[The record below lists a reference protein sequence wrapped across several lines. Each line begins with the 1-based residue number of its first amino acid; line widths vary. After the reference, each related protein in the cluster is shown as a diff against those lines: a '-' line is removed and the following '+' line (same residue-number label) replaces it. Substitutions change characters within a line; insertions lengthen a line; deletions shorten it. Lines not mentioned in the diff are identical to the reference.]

1 MKTQDGN
8 SAGTMADAV
17 ALMPGVLGRIGK
29 AAGGNPENIVRATQ
43 ARLGPEAPKKESNPK
58 AALVASNAI
67 GRKRTIL
74 TDKTTS
80 LGKGVDNQKTLLGA

>member
-1 MKTQDGN
+1 MTTQGGN
-8 SAGTMADAV
+8 SAGTMADV
-17 ALMPGVLGRIGK
+17 LALMRGGLGRMGK

-43 ARLGPEAPKKESNPK
+43 APEAPKKERNPE

-67 GRKRTIL
+67 GRRRTIL

-80 LGKGVDNQKTLLGA
+80 LGRGVDNRKTLLGA